1 MLCIVDAAEDQV
13 STEAQS
19 GSPCWRITPRANLA
33 DTVRFHS
40 QDWCCLFR

>member
-19 GSPCWRITPRANLA
+19 CRIPLLTNHTQGQPGWHCP
-33 DTVRFHS
+33 FS
-40 QDWCCLFR
+40 